1 MRGIFF
7 TSLALLAIGWLAST
21 VELPQAWSHLDAPR
35 AAAIQD
41 DAERVLW
48 RRTVQG
54 WEKRTK
60 WCMDGSDP
68 QDVRQPLIVHPVAIA
83 VVQGLAVVFA
93 LATRR

>member
-7 TSLALLAIGWLAST
+7 TTLALLAFGWLAST
-21 VELPQAWSHLDAPR
+21 IELPQAWSHSDAAR

-41 DAERVLW
+41 DSEQVLW
-48 RRTVQG
+48 RRTAQG

-60 WCMDGSDP
+60 WCTAGSDP

-83 VVQGLAVVFA
+83 VVQGLAAVFA
-93 LATRR
+93 TRK